1 MKKPVYICFLIVP
14 VVIVLCTLI
23 LPLVLQIIPTFTRPA
38 IGLGNYIRF
47 FQDDL
52 NRSIF
57 LRSVRLS
64 VITTLLC
71 ILVGVPTAYY
81 LSMQSEKRRRLLN
94 SLILFPLL
102 TNAVIRSFAWI
113 SILSKQGFLN
123 QLLKLL
129 HLPQG
134 TFLYTDGAIVVGS
147 VYLFLPIMINTLS
160 PIMENIGTETV
171 EAAHS
176 LGARPVR
183 VFFEIILPLSFSGV
197 LIAGVM
203 VFGGAISAYTTPS
216 MLGGNKKMMLSTLL
230 YQQSGTLANW
240 DAASLISVIMLVCS
254 LGVMKLFNSLAKRID
269 KREAGDV

>member
-1 MKKPVYICFLIVP
+1 MKKSVYICFLIIP
-14 VVIVLCTLI
+14 VVIVTCCLL
-23 LPLVLQIIPTFTRPA
+23 LPLVLQIIPTFTRPS

-57 LRSVRLS
+57 ARSVRLS

-71 ILVGVPTAYY
+71 ILVGVPTAYW
-81 LSMQSEKRRRLLN
+81 LSMQSEKKRRLLN

-123 QLLKLL
+123 QALKLM

-134 TFLYTDGAIVVGS
+134 TFLYTDGAIVIGS

-160 PIMENIGTETV
+160 PIMENIGGETV

-176 LGARPVR
+176 LGAKPLT

-240 DAASLISVIMLVCS
+240 DAASLISVIMLICS
-254 LGVMKLFNSLAKRID
+254 LGVMKLFNSLAKRVD
-269 KREAGDV
+269 KREVGDV

>member
-1 MKKPVYICFLIVP
+1 MKKSVYICFLIIP

-23 LPLVLQIIPTFTRPA
+23 LPLVLQIIPTFTRPT

-57 LRSVRLS
+57 ARSVRLS

-71 ILVGVPTAYY
+71 ILVGVPTAYW
-81 LSMQSEKRRRLLN
+81 LSMQSEKKRRLLN

-123 QLLKLL
+123 QMLKLM

-160 PIMENIGTETV
+160 PIMENIGSETV

-176 LGARPVR
+176 LGAKPLR

-269 KREAGDV
+269 KREASDV